1 MKAIKLLLIIVTL
14 HININAQHYII
25 NGKISDKQNG
35 MGLLY
40 ANLRVLNSNI
50 GTSANAEGK
59 YELKLEKG
67 TYKFVAS
74 YIGYISDTIT
84 VNLVS
89 DKTINF
95 SLMPVSINLPE
106 VTVLPGYN
114 PAIPIIKKAIE
125 YKNKRE
131 KELLSYEFTAYTKG
145 AIRTTQK
152 MQAGNNSISLGVGKD
167 DDTTALSIAGILENQ
182 SKGYYKKP
190 NNYKEEIIARK
201 QSANFPSSIN
211 LLTGGRIIQ
220 NFYIDDIRFFDRPL
234 PSPISNDAIDY
245 YYYYLEDS
253 LAMDNNKVYKI
264 YFAPEK
270 DYYPGFAGHI
280 YIIDSI
286 YALIKTDVTLNKAAN
301 TGGLFTKINI
311 FQQYIPF
318 AGNIYLPID
327 YRLFVEANVLGLAR
341 IGFELNSIMYDYK
354 VNTEIKDDFFDYA
367 IITVMPDAD
376 KRDLSYWESVQ
387 TIPNTIEESE
397 AYKRID
403 SLEAIPKT
411 FWDKFSFLDTRIAL
425 NDTLSISGPL
435 DIYSFNKVEGHG
447 LNFGLEFRTL
457 LDSRLYGGFN
467 FGYGFSD
474 KKFKYEINNKY
485 YLGKY
490 RTSSLSFNIYD
501 KTQSLFEESVD
512 YGKFTSTILSLFT
525 KYDFRNY
532 YRSKGFTFEAK
543 SMVFPFLTLS
553 VGLVNNTDYTLINRT
568 DFSFFKKDK
577 KYSPNLSIND
587 GKTVGLTSGFA
598 LDFRP
603 YIIDGL
609 FIRRVGFRN
618 FYANLSGDIIYSNNK
633 LIKTTSN
640 FGLYKLNLNG
650 RLNTFR
656 SASLRFEL
664 NGINSF
670 GKVPVQYM
678 YSLPGNISSAG
689 KDFSFRTLGVGEVFG
704 DKVATGFIEHNFR
717 DELFKILGLPLLKSS
732 EINLSVYLNA
742 AITNISNTTSE
753 YIPYGS
759 VKFLHPFYEAGFS
772 LGHTL
777 LPIKLEFTWKL
788 NYKNKNNFVIGINT
802 VLL

>member
-1 MKAIKLLLIIVTL
+1 MKLLKLLLIIITFF
-14 HININAQHYII
+14 ININAQQYII
-25 NGKISDKQNG
+25 KGKISDKLNG
-35 MGLLY
+35 LGLLY
-40 ANLRVLNSNI
+40 ANLRIINTNI
-50 GTSANAEGK
+50 GTSANAEGN

-74 YIGYISDTIT
+74 YIGYISDTVT

-95 SLMPVSINLPE
+95 ILTPISINLPE
-106 VTVLPGYN
+106 VTVVPGYN

-145 AIRTTQK
+145 SIRTTEK
-152 MQAGNNSISLGVGKD
+152 MQASNNSITLGVGKD
-167 DDTTALSIAGILENQ
+167 NDTSALIIAGILENQ

-190 NNYKEEIIARK
+190 NNYKEEILARK

-234 PSPISNDAIDY
+234 PSPIGNDAIDY
-245 YYYYLEDS
+245 YYYFLEDS
-253 LAMDNNKVYKI
+253 LAMDNKKVYKI
-264 YFAPEK
+264 FFEPEK
-270 DYYPGFAGHI
+270 EYFPGFKGHI
-280 YIIDSI
+280 YILDSLF
-286 YALIKTDVTLNKAAN
+286 ALIKTDVTLNKAAN

-341 IGFELNSIMYDYK
+341 VGFELNSIMYDYK

-367 IITVMPDAD
+367 ILTVMPEAD
-376 KRDLSYWESVQ
+376 KRDLSYWNSVQ
-387 TIPNTIEESE
+387 TIPNTLEESE

-403 SLEAIPKT
+403 SLESIPKT
-411 FWDKFSFLDTRIAL
+411 FWDKFSFLATRIAI
-425 NDTLSISGPL
+425 NDTLSVSGPL

-447 LNFGLEFRTL
+447 LNFSLEYKTL
-457 LDSRLYGGFN
+457 FDSRLYGGFN
-467 FGYGFSD
+467 IGYGFSD

-490 RTSSLSFNIYD
+490 RTSILSFNLFD
-501 KTQSLFEESVD
+501 KTQSIFEESVE
-512 YGKFTSTILSLFT
+512 YGKLTSTILSLFT

-532 YRSKGFTFEAK
+532 YRSKGFNFEAK
-543 SMVFPFLTLS
+543 SMVFPFLTVS
-553 VGLVNNTDYTLINRT
+553 AGVVNNRDYSLINRT

-577 KYSPNLSIND
+577 KYAPNLIINE
-587 GKTVGLTSGFA
+587 GKTVALTSGFT

-603 YIIDGL
+603 YLIDGL
-609 FIRRVGFRN
+609 FIRRVGFKN
-618 FYANLSGDIIYSNNK
+618 FYAVLSGDILYSENK
-633 LIKTTSN
+633 ILKTTSN
-640 FGLYKLNLNG
+640 FAIYKLKLNG
-650 RLNTFR
+650 RLSTFR
-656 SASLRFEL
+656 SASLSFEF

-678 YSLPGNISSAG
+678 YSLPGNIASAG
-689 KDFSFRTLGVGEVFG
+689 KDFSFRTLRVGEVFG
-704 DKVATGFIEHNFR
+704 DKGATAFIEHNFR
-717 DELFKILGLPLLKSS
+717 DELFKVLGLPLLKSS
-732 EINLSVYLNA
+732 DINLSVYLNT
-742 AITNISNTTSE
+742 AISNISRTSNE

-772 LGHTL
+772 LSHTL
-777 LPIKLEFTWKL
+777 IPLKLEFTWKL
-788 NYKNKNNFVIGINT
+788 NYKNTNNFVIGINT
-802 VLL
+802 ILL